1 MKSSEIRKLIRRY
14 EKGGKLVAEALR
26 DVPLEVLDRKPAP
39 GKWSIRQLAAH
50 LADAEVVG
58 VARLRTTAAQPGSA
72 LKAYDQDAWA
82 DRLGYEQQAPEQMA
96 KLFRLLRKTT
106 GVMLRSLPE
115 AAWENK
121 AVHEERGEMSLAD
134 FVKLYAEHAE
144 HHAGQIRALREQFGA
159 APAA

>member
-26 DVPLEVLDRKPAP
+26 DVPLEILDRKPAP

-50 LADAEVVG
+50 LADAEIVG
-58 VARLRTTAAQPGSA
+58 AARLRTAAAQPGSA
-72 LKAYDQDAWA
+72 IKAYDQDAWA
-82 DRLGYEQQAPEQMA
+82 NRLGYEQQAPEQMA

-106 GVMLRSLPE
+106 GVVLRALPD

-134 FVKLYAEHAE
+134 MVKLYAEHAE
-144 HHAGQIRALREQFGA
+144 HHAGQIQALRAQSGSV
-159 APAA
+159 PAA